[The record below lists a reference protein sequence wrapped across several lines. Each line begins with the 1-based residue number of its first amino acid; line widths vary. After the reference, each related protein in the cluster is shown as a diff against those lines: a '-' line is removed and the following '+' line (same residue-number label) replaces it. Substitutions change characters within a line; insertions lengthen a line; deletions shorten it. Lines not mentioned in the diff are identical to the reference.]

1 MYKNYGDVNFF
12 EYGRLVQKES
22 ETEYR
27 IIVCDPYQDQEDKY
41 QFTKALIDITDSWI
55 DKESVM
61 NYGDMTEENFDPIHF
76 ALDCISYYGAQNFG
90 IVFDVSKET
99 IIENLDEYLS
109 DEDIEDRSCYK
120 KGDN

>member
-22 ETEYR
+22 ETEFR

-55 DKESVM
+55 DKERVM
-61 NYGDMTEENFDPIHF
+61 NYGDMTEENFDPILF
-76 ALDCISYYGAQNFG
+76 ALDCISYYGAHEFG
-90 IVFDVSKET
+90 IVFDLSKEQ

-120 KGDN
+120 EGDN